1 MCMCVLSGCII
12 LSETKKIIRQS
23 GQAIHTAIHKHI
35 LPRVSASSGFFKLEL
50 KKDKKERCIVISED
64 MWGPLYDL
72 Q

>member
-23 GQAIHTAIHKHI
+23 GQAIHKHI

-50 KKDKKERCIVISED
+50 KKDKKERCIVITED